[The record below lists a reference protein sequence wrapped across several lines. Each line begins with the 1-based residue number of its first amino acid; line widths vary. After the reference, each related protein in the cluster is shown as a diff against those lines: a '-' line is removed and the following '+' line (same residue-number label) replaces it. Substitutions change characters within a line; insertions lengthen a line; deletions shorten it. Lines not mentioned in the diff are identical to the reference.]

1 MNTEKGRRGRPP
13 MALDLARAIALRDAG
28 YSLRD
33 IAKELGVG
41 VMTVQRRL
49 EDVTPELLRN
59 VPALPMT

>member
-1 MNTEKGRRGRPP
+1 